1 VAAQHPSFNSDAFL
15 AAALDGYESL
25 DLTPRAWQIT
35 RALHSHLP
43 PDYPSAIGI
52 LLASLGAPLQSTE
65 KFGMAPFL
73 YLPHVFF
80 VASYG
85 ADHFEESMHAQ
96 YELTQRFS
104 AEFSIRVF
112 LEKHERRTL
121 ARLRKWAS
129 DPSPHVRRLVSE
141 GTRPRLPWAARLR
154 AFQKDPAPVL
164 ELLELLKDDPEL
176 YVRRSVANNL
186 NDIGKDHPRLLV
198 QTCKRWLKG
207 ASEERRWLVSHALRS
222 AIKRGDPG
230 ALAVSGFGDK
240 ARVAIENATI
250 LPARPKLGNSVTIE
264 FDVRSLAAQR
274 QNVLVDYR
282 VHFVKA
288 NGGTSA
294 KVFKLKSLDLARG
307 ERVRLST
314 KLSLRQM
321 TTRQHFRGIHKVEAL
336 VNGKAMRVG
345 SFEIT

>member
-1 VAAQHPSFNSDAFL
+1 
-15 AAALDGYESL
+15 
-25 DLTPRAWQIT
+25 
-35 RALHSHLP
+35 
-43 PDYPSAIGI
+43 
-52 LLASLGAPLQSTE
+52 
-65 KFGMAPFL
+65 
-73 YLPHVFF
+73 
-80 VASYG
+80 
-85 ADHFEESMHAQ
+85 
-96 YELTQRFS
+96 
-104 AEFSIRVF
+104 
-112 LEKHERRTL
+112 
-121 ARLRKWAS
+121 
-129 DPSPHVRRLVSE
+129 
-141 GTRPRLPWAARLR
+141 
-154 AFQKDPAPVL
+154 
-164 ELLELLKDDPEL
+164 
-176 YVRRSVANNL
+176 
-186 NDIGKDHPRLLV
+186 
-198 QTCKRWLKG
+198 
-207 ASEERRWLVSHALRS
+207 
-222 AIKRGDPG
+222 
-230 ALAVSGFGDK
+230 VSGFGDK